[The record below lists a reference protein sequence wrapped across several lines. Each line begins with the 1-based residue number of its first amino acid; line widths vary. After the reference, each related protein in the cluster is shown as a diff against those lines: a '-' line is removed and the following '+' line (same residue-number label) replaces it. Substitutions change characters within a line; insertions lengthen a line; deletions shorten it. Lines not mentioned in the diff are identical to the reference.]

1 METTLKGGTLIR
13 KRERKAMRY
22 PTVIKTPANR
32 YGQTRHS
39 TRNLMVKLNIK
50 ISNRQLCYNNKVG
63 NLLVES
69 MF

>member
-22 PTVIKTPANR
+22 PTLIKTPANR

-39 TRNLMVKLNIK
+39 TRNLMVKLNVN
-50 ISNRQLCYNNKVG
+50 ISNPQLRYDNKVG